1 MTSGQNGDMTVAS
14 SLLSTQSAL
23 QNDGQLLAS
32 SLLDDELVPSEGIP
46 TALTQE
52 PDPGHT
58 AAIDRAAEEALH
70 GLAKRSTKALN
81 VIDEVLDG
89 AGRPQDRLG
98 AAFGVLDRIAADRR
112 KQLEIEVM
120 REKSVQPVVHITLTD
135 ETAKRLLDATSR
147 PMILPSERNVTPTE
161 DGQHGN

>member
-1 MTSGQNGDMTVAS
+1 MLSSQNDDMPVAS
-14 SLLSTQSAL
+14 SLIDQSLL
-23 QNDGQLLAS
+23 QNNAQLLANP
-32 SLLDDELVPSEGIP
+32 LLDNDQPPSEGIP

-52 PDPGHT
+52 PDPGHA

-120 REKSVQPVVHITLTD
+120 REKNTQPVVHITLTD
-135 ETAKRLLDATSR
+135 ETAKRLLNATSR
-147 PMILPSERNVTPTE
+147 PMILPAERNVTPAE
-161 DGQHGN
+161 DGQNGS